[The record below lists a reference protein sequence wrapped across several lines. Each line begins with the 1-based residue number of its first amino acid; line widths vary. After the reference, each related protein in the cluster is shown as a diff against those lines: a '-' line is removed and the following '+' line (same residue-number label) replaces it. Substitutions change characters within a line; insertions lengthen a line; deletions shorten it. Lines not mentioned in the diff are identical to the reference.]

1 MPDPTPPLSV
11 LFVFAWIVVGGEE
24 TEVRLLARTL
34 PRDRYRLKVVGCFR
48 TPNMPNTTTEQLE
61 ALGVEVDKTPYTL
74 SYDDTVIYLRD
85 LIRREQ
91 PDVVVAVQG
100 VRDIIDAYRHLAP
113 AERPPLIEH
122 GGLVYEA
129 SHNPKDFTARYVGVW
144 NAIAEAAAPLMAN
157 PAHALTIPSMVDL
170 DEFRPAQRAA
180 VRAEWGLAE
189 ANVAL
194 GWVGRFDPKKRVE
207 DFLDAA
213 YRVAATRPQARF
225 VLIGGPDAFFPEYRD
240 RLVAEATAR
249 LGERVIFTG
258 DRKDVPR
265 LLMGLDGLAW
275 LSEGEGMPHV
285 IAEAGAARLPVVAT
299 RDGGSPEQITDGV
312 SGLFVPARDPAAV
325 AAALERLTDDPALRA
340 RLGAALRYTV
350 ETTYAIPVVIPQW
363 EQLFATVIA
372 ERQANAGV

>member
-1 MPDPTPPLSV
+1 VSEQNTPRSI

-24 TEVRLLARTL
+24 TEVRLLARSL

-48 TPNMPNTTTEQLE
+48 KPNMPTTTTEQLR
-61 ALGVEVDKTPYTL
+61 ALGVEVDETPYTL
-74 SYDDTVIYLRD
+74 DYDDTVAYLRD
-85 LIRREQ
+85 LIRRER
-91 PDVVVAVQG
+91 PAVVVAVQG
-100 VRDIIDAYRHLAP
+100 VHDIIDAYRQLAP

-129 SHNPKDFTARYVGVW
+129 GHNPKDFTTRYVGVW
-144 NAIAEAAAPLMAN
+144 SAIAAAAAPLMAN

-170 DEFRPAQRAA
+170 DEFDPADRAA
-180 VRAEWGLAE
+180 VRREWGLTGDE
-189 ANVAL
+189 VAL

-207 DFLDAA
+207 DFLEAA
-213 YRVAATRPQARF
+213 YQVAAARPQARF
-225 VLIGGPDAFFPEYRD
+225 VLIGGPDAFFPEYRE
-240 RLVAEATAR
+240 RLVAEATDR
-249 LGERVIFTG
+249 LGDRVIVTG

-285 IAEAGAARLPVVAT
+285 IAEAGAAGLPVVAT
-299 RDGGSPEQITDGV
+299 RDGGSPEQITEGE

-325 AAALERLTDDPALRA
+325 AAALTRLVDDPALRA
-340 RLGAALRYTV
+340 RLGTALRHTV

-363 EQLFATVIA
+363 EQLFADVLA
-372 ERQANAGV
+372 EQR

>member
-1 MPDPTPPLSV
+1 MSDPTPPLSI

-24 TEVRLLARTL
+24 TEVRLLARSL

-48 TPNMPNTTTEQLE
+48 RPNMPTTTTEQLE
-61 ALGVEVDKTPYTL
+61 ALGVVVDQTPYTL
-74 SYDDTVIYLRD
+74 SYEDTVAYLRD
-85 LIRREQ
+85 LIRRER

-100 VRDIIDAYRHLAP
+100 VRDIIDAYRQLAP

-122 GGLVYEA
+122 GGLVAEA
-129 SHNPKDFTARYVGVW
+129 SHNPKDFTTRYVGVW
-144 NAIAEAAAPLMAN
+144 RAIAEAAAPLLAN

-170 DEFRPAQRAA
+170 AEFDPAARPG
-180 VRAEWGLAE
+180 VRQEWGLTGTE
-189 ANVAL
+189 VAL

-207 DFLDAA
+207 DFLEAA

-225 VLIGGPDAFFPEYRD
+225 VLIGGPDAFFPDYRA
-240 RLVAEATAR
+240 RLVAEATER
-249 LGERVIFTG
+249 LGDRVIFTG

-299 RDGGSPEQITDGV
+299 RDGGSPDQITGEV

-325 AAALERLTDDPALRA
+325 APALERLVDDPALRM
-340 RLGAALRYTV
+340 RLGLALRHTV
-350 ETTYAIPVVIPQW
+350 ETTYAVPVVIPQW
-363 EQLFATVIA
+363 ERLFAAVV
-372 ERQANAGV
+372 AGRR

>member
-1 MPDPTPPLSV
+1 MPDPTPPLSI

-34 PRDRYRLKVVGCFR
+34 PRARYRLKVVGCFR

-74 SYDDTVIYLRD
+74 SYEDTVVYLRD
-85 LIRREQ
+85 LIRRER
-91 PDVVVAVQG
+91 PAVVVAVQG
-100 VRDIIDAYRHLAP
+100 VRDIIDAYRQLAP

-129 SHNPKDFTARYVGVW
+129 GHNPKDFTARYVGVW
-144 NAIAEAAAPLMAN
+144 SAIAQAAAPLMAN

-170 DEFRPAQRAA
+170 EEFDPAQRAD
-180 VRAEWGLAE
+180 VRAAWGLTE
-189 ANVAL
+189 ADVAL

-213 YRVAATRPQARF
+213 YHLAATRPQARF
-225 VLIGGPDAFFPEYRD
+225 VLIGGPDAFFPEYHD

-249 LGERVIFTG
+249 LGERVICTG

-325 AAALERLTDDPALRA
+325 AAALERLVDDPALRV
-340 RLGAALRYTV
+340 RLGTALRHTV
-350 ETTYAIPVVIPQW
+350 ETTYALPVVIRQW
-363 EQLFATVIA
+363 EALFATVVA
-372 ERQANAGV
+372 EREAPFGG

>member
-1 MPDPTPPLSV
+1 VPDPTPPLSI

-24 TEVRLLARTL
+24 TEVRLLARSL

-48 TPNMPNTTTEQLE
+48 RPNMPTTTTEQFE
-61 ALGVEVDKTPYTL
+61 ALGVVVDQTPYTL
-74 SYDDTVIYLRD
+74 SYEDTVAYLRD
-85 LIRREQ
+85 LIRRER
-91 PDVVVAVQG
+91 PDAVVAVQG
-100 VRDIIDAYRHLAP
+100 VRDIIDAYRRLAP

-122 GGLVYEA
+122 GGLVVEA
-129 SHNPKDFTARYVGVW
+129 SHTPKDFTTRYVGVW
-144 NAIAEAAAPLMAN
+144 RAITEAAAPLLAN

-170 DEFRPAQRAA
+170 AEFDPAARPG
-180 VRAEWGLAE
+180 VRQEWGLTGTE
-189 ANVAL
+189 VAL

-225 VLIGGPDAFFPEYRD
+225 VLIGGPDAFFPDYRA
-240 RLVAEATAR
+240 RLVAEATER
-249 LGERVIFTG
+249 LGDRVIFTG

-299 RDGGSPEQITDGV
+299 RDGGSPDQITGEV
-312 SGLFVPARDPAAV
+312 SGLFVPARAPAAV
-325 AAALERLTDDPALRA
+325 AAALERLVDDPALRM
-340 RLGAALRYTV
+340 RLGLALRHTV
-350 ETTYAIPVVIPQW
+350 ETTYALPVVIPQW
-363 EQLFATVIA
+363 ERLFAAVV
-372 ERQANAGV
+372 AGRR